1 MPAPGR
7 ALTGLAAALYVLSGV
22 TQPLLMTLVRLR
34 RARPGCRPSCL
45 LDKLLTL
52 SQHAAWPSL
61 PTAVACG

>member
-34 RARPGCRPSCL
+34 RVQAVVPPVCL
-45 LDKLLTL
+45 LLDTQ
-52 SQHAAWPSL
+52 SARWPE
-61 PTAVACG
+61 PI